1 MKYIYWNVRG
11 MGNIDTQLHLF
22 QMLSKH
28 KPEFLF
34 LAEPLVAHHTIP
46 AWYWKKLNL
55 HNCVTNNRNTI

>member
-1 MKYIYWNVRG
+1 